1 MDTNSSK
8 RRKLHQSTLSAFL
21 PVQVSKGEGEEV
33 QTMARQS
40 GWVSNKIPVEIF
52 NLIIINLPRSTIQ
65 NMRLVNREFE
75 AKVSEYLFKYVVVP
89 FRPEI
94 YGINSEPSNPQSS
107 VMLQDKGMRI
117 FQGFGRHI
125 KHFAMSFEVDIAKL
139 ANPPVKHDHDT
150 ITTFW
155 GSYKWPFQK
164 YNRYAQLE
172 GLEQKADETRTMT
185 KAFQF
190 IVAAEELGLSIDGGL
205 GWLAGP
211 DINQKVV
218 QRGEKAVVFGSSRF
232 ESEPKEKS
240 SVQLAQ
246 QYQSCRTELPTET
259 RSIIQRMLREVGY
272 RTDPSDQSPDSVQSD
287 QGQADAGAQERR
299 GRFAP
304 PIPYNEF
311 EANIARMLGN
321 HFRNGIA
328 ATENDDEDDERLND
342 GDEIS
347 SEVAEDGSQGENVRL
362 TLPNINDEIVTT
374 VYNDV
379 REDNGDTSDS
389 TREIRQKPNP
399 NPLKPN
405 ELTSAQK
412 EMLLELEWAQRAF
425 MQTFTIAVIDSP
437 ITFVGVKKLTIAR
450 LPNTHLPNLVRDD
463 FWNSLP
469 NLNVLSLG
477 IIPDWREL
485 IKLPTSWVQDNR
497 LPPSRAVTGVFQ
509 LLFKQISHRQNI
521 ESLHFEWIC
530 GGEYAPGLFCRNQH
544 VLAAPVVESINM
556 VSRVEEKE
564 VLSLPFIKYLS
575 LKNCWFSP
583 HIFTRFI
590 RELKQCNLQSL
601 TLDSVSLTAFI
612 RPGLHPMPH
621 ANNAMHQQNALAQA
635 MAANM
640 GIHNHLIAPPAWA
653 QPPAL
658 GLAGP
663 PALPMPVV
671 ITSPNAQPAWLNQ
684 PRNGSWAHVID
695 ILTPGETLA
704 DLRYARGFSEQP
716 EPKTQSGLKELIFKS
731 CGYVRLPLDF
741 NQSVFNDGLNPRG
754 STPTGITKRINDYE
768 SMMMKSG
775 DSLLG
780 SIANTMSDLEVKTLK
795 YAWDM
800 TLGWDAFNPQ
810 QLVEAKHDGITRAG
824 FGRFN
829 GTIQAAPPE
838 IAMTDL

>member
-1 MDTNSSK
+1 M
-8 RRKLHQSTLSAFL
+8 QI
-21 PVQVSKGEGEEV
+21 SKGEGKEV

-52 NLIIINLPRSTIQ
+52 NLIIIHLPRSTIQ

-94 YGINSEPSNPQSS
+94 YGINSEPPNPQSS

-125 KHFAMSFEVDIAKL
+125 KHFAMSFEVDIVKL
-139 ANPPVKHDHDT
+139 TNPPVKHDHDT

-155 GSYKWPFQK
+155 GSYKWPFQN
-164 YNRYAQLE
+164 YNRYALLE

-190 IVAAEELGLSIDGGL
+190 IVSAEELGLSIDGGL

-218 QRGEKAVVFGSSRF
+218 QRGEKPVVFGSSRF
-232 ESEPKEKS
+232 EPEPEPKQKTS
-240 SVQLAQ
+240 ARLARN
-246 QYQSCRTELPTET
+246 YQSSRTELPTGT
-259 RSIIQRMLREVGY
+259 RTIIQRMLQEVGY
-272 RTDPSDQSPDSVQSD
+272 RRNQSDQSRDSAQSD
-287 QGQADAGAQERR
+287 QGRADAGAQEGP
-299 GRFAP
+299 GRVAP
-304 PIPYNEF
+304 PIIYRDF
-311 EANIARMLGN
+311 EENIARMLGN
-321 HFRNGIA
+321 HFRTDIGAI
-328 ATENDDEDDERLND
+328 EDDDEDNARFNDE
-342 GDEIS
+342 GGIS
-347 SEVAEDGSQGENVRL
+347 SEAEEDGRQGENVRS
-362 TLPNINDEIVTT
+362 TLPNINDEMLST
-374 VYNDV
+374 VHNDIG
-379 REDNGDTSDS
+379 EDNGDMGDS
-389 TREIRQKPNP
+389 TREIRKKPSPNP

-412 EMLLELEWAQRAF
+412 EMLLELAWAQQAF

-437 ITFVGVKKLTIAR
+437 ITFANVKKLTIAR
-450 LPNTHLPNLVRDD
+450 LPNTHLPNLVRED

-469 NLNVLSLG
+469 NLSLLSLG

-509 LLFKQISHRQNI
+509 LLFKQISKRQNI

-544 VLAAPVVESINM
+544 VLAAPVVSESINM
-556 VSRVEEKE
+556 VSRVQEREI
-564 VLSLPFIKYLS
+564 LSLPFIKYLS

-590 RELKQCNLQSL
+590 RELKQRSLQHL

-621 ANNAMHQQNALAQA
+621 ANNAMQPQNALAQA
-635 MAANM
+635 VAANM
-640 GIHNHLIAPPAWA
+640 GIHNHLVGHPAWA

-663 PALPMPVV
+663 PAIPMPVV
-671 ITSPNAQPAWLNQ
+671 ITSPNTQPAWLNQ

-695 ILTPGETLA
+695 LLTPGERLA
-704 DLRYARGFSEQP
+704 DLRYARGFSEEP
-716 EPKTQSGLKELIFKS
+716 EPKTQNGLKELIFKS

-741 NQSVFNDGLNPRG
+741 NQSAFNDGPRG
-754 STPTGITKRINDYE
+754 ATPFGITKRINDYE

-780 SIANTMSDLEVKTLK
+780 SIANTISVLEENTLEN
-795 YAWDM
+795 AWNM
-800 TLGWDAFNPQ
+800 TLGWDAFDPQ
-810 QLVEAKHDGITRAG
+810 QLLEAKHDGITRAG
-824 FGRFN
+824 LGRFN